1 MPSLHTL
8 IDLFLHLNK
17 HLNDFASAHPMGV
30 YGFLMLIVF
39 METGLVVTPFLPGD
53 SLLFAVGALAA
64 HGGSPINLPLVI
76 LLLCVSANC
85 GDLCNYFLGR
95 TVGPRI
101 FFTPTGS
108 YTSAGNGG
116 VGEAVLPYAT
126 PQTRPALW
134 QRLLSQKHL
143 NEAHAFYERHGRMTI
158 IIARF
163 VPIIRTFAPF
173 VAGIGRMTF
182 GRFVGFSI
190 FGGIFW
196 VTIVTL
202 AGYRFGR
209 IEWVDKHFEI
219 VVLAIVAISVLPIAF
234 NAMMGKKQPSG
245 LESAIPAPAE

>member
-64 HGGSPINLPLVI
+64 HPGSTINLPVII

-85 GDLCNYFLGR
+85 GDLCNYFAGR
-95 TVGPRI
+95 TVGPKV
-101 FFTPTGS
+101 F
-108 YTSAGNGG
+108 SA
-116 VGEAVLPYAT
+116 E
-126 PQTRPALW
+126 RS
-134 QRLLSQKHL
+134 LLFSRKHL
-143 NEAHAFYERHGRMTI
+143 MEAHAFYERHGRKTI

-173 VAGIGRMTF
+173 VAGIGRMTLA
-182 GRFVGFSI
+182 RFIGFSI
-190 FGGIFW
+190 FGGVFW
-196 VTIVTL
+196 VTSVTL
-202 AGYRFGR
+202 AGYLFGNIPKVR
-209 IEWVDKHFEI
+209 DHFEV
-219 VVLAIVAISVLPIAF
+219 VVLAIVVISVLPIAF
-234 NAMMGKKQPSG
+234 HALMGKKQPAAV
-245 LESAIPAPAE
+245 EPVVTTPAE